1 MATTVSTMTLS
12 WWCRAGRLIA
22 LAVPCLALA
31 TADFASGQTLSP
43 VFTDT
48 FLNGS
53 TTGSTSIPGGTPSA
67 SFTSY
72 TIASTKNATASAISS
87 GTLRLTMAATTS
99 GFAEIQAVF
108 SSAPV
113 KLQSLGDQINLQYT
127 FVNSGNVL
135 SGTGIT
141 NPSSYIWTGL
151 YDTGSAATPPLTTL
165 ANSGLNTSGTTGNV
179 TGGVQDWRGFVQRI
193 AGVGGNTQSVTRP
206 AQTGTTS
213 ANQDLIANNV
223 GGGAF
228 NSPAGTTLQATGST
242 QGLASQLLVGGT
254 YTMDYTLTLLDSST
268 MSVQSFLYDGSGT
281 SGSVLVSQR
290 RLASGTNLLTTQF
303 AGLAMGFRYS
313 GSSAGPVVM
322 DITSISVRA
331 TNAPAPPPQISI
343 DVPSGTQTQTQAG
356 YATLSGSIPVFKT
369 GAGTLVLDQAN
380 TLTGSTTV
388 QGGVLQLANGSA
400 LSASKLVVVA
410 GGTGQVAPYL
420 ATSVASLDL
429 AGGNGLVDLTNGA
442 LTISSGMTA
451 TSLVAEI
458 LEGRGD
464 GSWTGTSGITSS
476 VAAAQVASSIP
487 RAVGWV
493 DNGDGSLSVAY
504 AAPGDTNID
513 WSIDILDASNFLAGG
528 KFDTGSPAIWIEG
541 DFSYDGVVDILDAAD
556 FFATGLYD
564 AGNYNTAPGLSG
576 GVAAV
581 PEPQAVAVIG
591 VVLAVS
597 AAIRGRRRPTAA

>member
-1 MATTVSTMTLS
+1 VAAVPL
-12 WWCRAGRLIA
+12 
-22 LAVPCLALA
+22 LAVAA
-31 TADFASGQTLSP
+31 ADFASGQTLAP

-53 TTGSTSIPGGTPSA
+53 TTGSTSIPGGTPTA

-135 SGTGIT
+135 SGTGMT
-141 NPSSYIWTGL
+141 NASSYLWTGL
-151 YDTGSAATPPLTTL
+151 YDTGTAATPPLTTL
-165 ANSGLNTSGTTGNV
+165 ANSALNNTGTTGNV

-206 AQTGTTS
+206 AQSGTTS
-213 ANQDLIANNV
+213 ANQDLIGNNV

-281 SGSVLVSQR
+281 SGAVLVSQR

-303 AGLAMGFRYS
+303 GGLAVGFRYS

-322 DITSISVRA
+322 DITSLSVRA
-331 TNAPAPPPQISI
+331 TNAPAPPPGITI

-356 YATLSGSIPVFKT
+356 YPTLSGLLPVVKT

-380 TLTGSTTV
+380 TLSGSTTV

-400 LSASKLVVVA
+400 LSASRLVVVA
-410 GGTGQVAPYL
+410 GGTGQVAPVTT
-420 ATSVASLDL
+420 TSVASLDL
-429 AGGNGLVDLTNGA
+429 ASGNGLLDLTRGS

-451 TSLVAEI
+451 STLVAEI

-464 GSWTGTSGITSS
+464 GSWNGTSGITSS
-476 VAAAQVASSIP
+476 TAAAESAAGTP
-487 RAVGWV
+487 RAVGWI
-493 DNGDGSLSVAY
+493 DNGDGSLTTAY

-513 WSIDILDASNFLAGG
+513 WSIDILDAANFLSGG
-528 KFDTGSPAIWIEG
+528 KFDTGSPAIWFEG

-564 AGNYNTAPGLSG
+564 AGNYNPAPGVSG
-576 GVAAV
+576 GIAAV
-581 PEPQAVAVIG
+581 PEPHAVAIIG
-591 VVLAVS
+591 ALLAV
-597 AAIRGRRRPTAA
+597 ATAIRGRSRSAAG